1 MKTRL
6 ITLAVVAGLVL
17 SLGSVV
23 SPAQAAGPVPRPA
36 GQTSFG
42 LQPVYHIVQ
51 QGETLWSI
59 ARLYGVTPQAIAQA
73 NGLVNPNLI
82 YPGQRLLIP
91 MPGAIVH
98 VVRAGETLS
107 SIGRLYGVSP
117 FAIAQANN
125 LMNPDLI
132 YVGQRLVIPRGGVVY
147 AVEAI
152 VISQPLLSATVT
164 SPVRVTG
171 FADPTFEQNL
181 VVQVRDVNGNI
192 VGSTPTTIQADIGQR
207 GPYSVDVTFTVPSGT
222 QAGRIEVFAVS
233 PRDGQI
239 THLSSVEVTLQGP

>member
-1 MKTRL
+1 MRL
-6 ITLAVVAGLVL
+6 IALAVIVGLTL
-17 SLGSVV
+17 SLCVVV
-23 SPAQAAGPVPRPA
+23 SPAQAAGPVQRPA
-36 GQTSFG
+36 Y
-42 LQPVYHIVQ
+42 QPVYHIVQ
-51 QGETLWSI
+51 PGETLWSI

-82 YPGQRLLIP
+82 YSGQRLLIP
-91 MPGAIVH
+91 MPGAIIH
-98 VVRAGETLS
+98 VVRPGETLT
-107 SIGRLYGVSP
+107 SIGRLYGVNP
-117 FAIAQANN
+117 FAIAQANS

-132 YVGQRLVIPRGGVVY
+132 YVGQRLIIPRGGVVY

-152 VISQPLLSATVT
+152 AISQPLQGATVT
-164 SPVRVTG
+164 SPVRVAG

-181 VVQVRDVNGNI
+181 TVQVRDLNGNV
-192 VGSTPTTIQADIGQR
+192 VGVAQATIQADVGQR

-233 PRDGQI
+233 PRDGNI